1 MPGLRDRCY
10 LLFQRSLP
18 QHLLSRTAGL
28 IANSRQPWLKDWL
41 IRLAIRHYGIDLTEA
56 AEPDPHRYASFNEF
70 FTRALRPGV
79 RPLAD
84 GDHSVAAPADGTISA
99 VGRLDGNQLLQAK
112 GHRFSLEALLD
123 ESSARTR
130 ALQGGTF
137 ITIYL
142 SPRDY
147 HRVHAPM
154 AGELIA
160 ANYIPGRLFSVNSR
174 TDEALPGL
182 YSGNERLV
190 CWLDTEAGKIA
201 LVMVGALLVAG
212 IETVWQGLYPP
223 GRRFRRDLRAEGSS
237 RRFARGEEIGRFRF
251 GSTVIL
257 LLPPTAEPT
266 AILAGQPVRMGQGL
280 AQYPPASAD
289 G

>member
-1 MPGLRDRCY
+1 MPGLRDRGY

-18 QHLLSRTAGL
+18 QHLLSRIAGV
-28 IANSRQPWLKDWL
+28 IANSRQPWLKDRL

-84 GDHSVAAPADGTISA
+84 GDHTVVAPADGTISA
-99 VGRLDGNQLLQAK
+99 VGKLDGNQLLQAK

-123 ESSARTR
+123 ESSVRTKT
-130 ALQGGTF
+130 LQGGIF
-137 ITIYL
+137 ITTYL

-147 HRVHAPM
+147 HRVHAPL

-190 CWLDTEAGKIA
+190 CWLDTDVGEIA

-212 IETVWQGLYPP
+212 IETAWQGLYPP
-223 GRRFRRDLRAEGSS
+223 GRRFSRDLRAEGSS
-237 RRFARGEEIGRFRF
+237 YRFRRGEELGRFRF

-257 LLPPTAEPT
+257 LLPPTAESI
-266 AILAGQPVRMGQGL
+266 AVLAGQSVRMGQGL
-280 AQYPPASAD
+280 AQYPPASVER
-289 G
+289 